1 MHRLCHGNSLLTRG
15 DLLARS
21 ARVTALGLGAG
32 ALLAAPTAR
41 AANGPLPDLD
51 LALARLAIGSELLAI
66 TFYTAAIESKRFKDD
81 DLRSLQRARF
91 NEDEHLTAVSQILS
105 GAGETPET
113 ADDFDFAFP
122 AGAFRSRESI
132 ARLGVQLETAA
143 LGTYLGAV
151 DEFASPDLKTTAAR
165 IAASEAQHLSAFSRI
180 ASGRAVGISFPAP
193 LDYETASA
201 ALDPFLA

>member
-1 MHRLCHGNSLLTRG
+1 MLTRT
-15 DLLARS
+15 DLLARG
-21 ARVTALGLGAG
+21 ARATALGLGAG
-32 ALLAAPTAR
+32 ALLTVPAAL
-41 AANGPLPDLD
+41 AANGSLPDLD
-51 LALARLAIGSELLAI
+51 LALARLATGSELLASA
-66 TFYTAAIESKRFKDD
+66 FYTAAIESKRFGDD

-105 GAGETPET
+105 GAGHTPAT
-113 ADDFDFAFP
+113 ADDFDFVFP
-122 AGAFRSRESI
+122 AGTFRSRESI

-151 DEFASPDLKTTAAR
+151 DAFASPDLKTTAAR
-165 IAASEAQHLSAFSRI
+165 IAASEAQHLSVFSHI
-180 ASGRAVGISFPAP
+180 ASGHAVGISFPAP